1 MNFSQALGYLKA
13 GRRMRQDPNKFWISL
28 TRSEPPDFIWE
39 ASASRNE
46 RWFPTAE
53 ALLADTWEV
62 EALAAPEGLLIQSQE
77 AFSAPGDLIFCVTE
91 GIEVLRFRGNGD
103 VFVRGNLIDNDV
115 RILKA
120 LKEFLISTPYGSPFK
135 AELIADGIIV
145 EPRTRFERVLDDA
158 D

>member
-1 MNFSQALGYLKA
+1 MNFSQALGYIKA
-13 GRRMRQDPNKFWISL
+13 YRRVRQGPTGYWVSL
-28 TRSEPPDFIWE
+28 DRSEPPGFVWE
-39 ASASRNE
+39 SAALGSE
-46 RWFPTAE
+46 QWYPTAE
-53 ALLADTWEV
+53 ALLADNWEV
-62 EALAAPEGLLIQSQE
+62 ESVAAQDGLLIQSQE
-77 AFSAPGDLIFCVTE
+77 PFNTPGDLIFCVTE

-120 LKEFLISTPYGSPFK
+120 FKEFLAATPYGAQFK
-135 AELIADGIIV
+135 AELVADGTIV

>member
-13 GRRMRQDPNKFWISL
+13 GRRIRQGPTGYWISL
-28 TRSEPPDFIWE
+28 DRSEPQDFLWE
-39 ASASRNE
+39 ASASLDE
-46 RWFPTAE
+46 RWHPTAE
-53 ALLADTWEV
+53 ALLADNWEV
-62 EALAAPEGLLIQSQE
+62 EPLPAQEGFVIQPQE
-77 AFSAPGDLIFCVTE
+77 PDRSPGDLIFCVTE

-103 VFVRGNLIDNDV
+103 VFVRGNLTDNDV

-120 LKEFLISTPYGSPFK
+120 FKEFLASTPYGSQFK
-135 AELIADGIIV
+135 AELIADGTIV